1 MNLMD
6 TELSYN
12 TENWLEVDNID
23 FDIFIKSEWEPI
35 KSTEEIVEDKFMNQK
50 IEEPDLPIFIL
61 IDENRKL
68 LPENPIK
75 VHIYRDGEYYI
86 AENEKLNISAI
97 GTSYKEAI
105 ENFEDLVI
113 YFWKH
118 YKEISQN
125 DINGYAIELKEIYV
139 NLFKIL

>member
-12 TENWLEVDNID
+12 IENWLEVDNID
-23 FDIFIKSEWEPI
+23 FDIFIKSKWEPI
-35 KSTEEIVEDKFMNQK
+35 KSTEEIVEDKFMNQI

-118 YKEISQN
+118 YNEISQN